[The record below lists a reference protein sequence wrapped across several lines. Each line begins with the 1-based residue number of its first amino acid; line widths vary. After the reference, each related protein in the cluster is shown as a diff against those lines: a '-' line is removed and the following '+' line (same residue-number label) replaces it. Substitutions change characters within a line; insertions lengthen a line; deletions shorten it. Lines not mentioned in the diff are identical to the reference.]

1 MESEELIGKE
11 AISFF
16 QQLFTAES
24 DPSCSYGFLDAIP
37 KLVTDLD
44 NSKLME
50 PPTMDEV
57 KKAVFSMDGESL
69 AGSDGFTGRFFTF
82 AWEVV
87 AEDVHR
93 TILSFFA
100 GAELPRSITATSIVL
115 IPKVPAPQDFT

>member
-16 QQLFTAES
+16 QQLFMVES

-50 PPTMDEV
+50 PPAMDEV
-57 KKAVFSMDGESL
+57 KETVFSMDGESARGRMGL
-69 AGSDGFTGRFFTF
+69 QAGSSPLCG
-82 AWEVV
+82 
-87 AEDVHR
+87 
-93 TILSFFA
+93 
-100 GAELPRSITATSIVL
+100 
-115 IPKVPAPQDFT
+115 K